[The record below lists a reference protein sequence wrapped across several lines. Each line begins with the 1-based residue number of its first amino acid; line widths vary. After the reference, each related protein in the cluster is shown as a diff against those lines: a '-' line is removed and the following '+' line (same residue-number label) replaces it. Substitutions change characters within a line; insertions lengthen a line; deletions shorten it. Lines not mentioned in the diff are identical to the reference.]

1 VFNNSADAMKLIA
14 ILLRVEEQIRSVEH
28 FAIRLKFD
36 STRTLRYTR
45 HCIPPW
51 NTTYIQNDLL

>member
-1 VFNNSADAMKLIA
+1 MKLIA

-36 STRTLRYTR
+36 SARTLRNTR

>member
-28 FAIRLKFD
+28 FAIRLM
-36 STRTLRYTR
+36 LRHRLATAETVKVAHIR
-45 HCIPPW
+45 LSSVGF
-51 NTTYIQNDLL
+51 QS